1 MRDPYDFESAMS
13 VLALGIA
20 GIERNAPQTPENLH
34 RLRLLVSRIDT
45 ATTRA
50 SRRMETENAR

>member
-1 MRDPYDFESAMS
+1 MTAPQPFNFESAMS
-13 VLALGIA
+13 ALTLGI
-20 GIERNAPQTPENLH
+20 GSIENYPPQTPEDLH

-50 SRRMETENAR
+50 SRRMETA